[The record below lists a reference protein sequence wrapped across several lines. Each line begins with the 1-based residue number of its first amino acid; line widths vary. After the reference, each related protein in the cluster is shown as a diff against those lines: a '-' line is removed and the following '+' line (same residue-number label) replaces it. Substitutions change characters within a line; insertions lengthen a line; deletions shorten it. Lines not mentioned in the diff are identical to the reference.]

1 MTSRQTLSA
10 EARRLAAIVA
20 SSDDAIIGKDLNG
33 IVSSWNP
40 GAEGLFG
47 YTAAEMIGQ
56 PITRLIPP
64 EHRADEVRI
73 LDRIRRG
80 ERVGAYDT
88 QRRTKDGRLIDVC
101 VTVSPIKDP
110 DGRIIGASKVARD
123 ISRRKRTDEA
133 LRYERD
139 RAQQYLDTAGVILLA
154 LDMQGRITL
163 ANRYACNV
171 LGWTA
176 EELLGRD
183 FIDVC
188 VPAAIRSETR
198 DKLREVHAGDDSVV
212 ENPIV
217 TRGGDERLI
226 EWRTAYLH
234 DGAGRVTGTLS
245 SGSDITDRKR
255 AQAAVREE
263 RDRAQRYL
271 DTAEVILLALDVDG
285 RITLINR
292 KGCDVLGR
300 CEAELLGRKWV
311 DTCIPPRHRPL
322 LAERFE
328 NLIAGDVSLIE
339 NPILGKDGQERM
351 VEWRNRLLRDDAG
364 RVVGTLSSGGDITER
379 HAAIEALRIAE
390 ERMRF
395 ALQHANVGIWDL
407 DYATGVLRWSE
418 TLEGQYGLR
427 PGTFRG
433 TFDAFMELVH
443 PDDRPALRETIE
455 AAMKSGAEF
464 YVRNRSLAR
473 DGKVRWLTGVGRV
486 LLGDDGQ
493 PLRGVGIS
501 LDVTAHRTLEEQ
513 YYQAQKMEAVGRLAG
528 GVAHDFNNLLTVI
541 LGYCD
546 LLLDERGEDAPDR
559 SEILEIQKAGT
570 NAVSLVRQLL
580 AFSRKQII
588 QPTLIDLNAV
598 VENMRGM
605 LGRLIGEDVRVVVTL
620 SPDLS
625 KVKADQ
631 GQLEQIVMNL
641 AVNARDAMPR
651 GGTLTIETAEVELD
665 EDYAKAH
672 LGAKPGSYVALT
684 ITDTG
689 TGMTPEVQARLFEPF
704 FTTKEVGKGT
714 GLGLA
719 TVHGIVAAGGGTL
732 GVYSELGKG
741 TSFKVYLPAGAP
753 GSVATAPS
761 APPKRTLA
769 GSETVLVVDDAE
781 GLRKLARRILEG
793 LGYKVLTAANADEA
807 RRTFEQHNAIDVL
820 LTDVVMP
827 GKSGPDLRDEL
838 IERRP
843 GLTVIYMSGYAQ
855 EAISQHGVLKPGIH
869 FLPKPFSAETLGR
882 KIRDALERIASP

>member
-1 MTSRQTLSA
+1 MTSRRNLIA

-40 GAEGLFG
+40 GAEALFG

-64 EHRADEVRI
+64 ERQADEVRI
-73 LDRIRRG
+73 LDSIRHG
-80 ERVGAYDT
+80 ERVEPFDT
-88 QRRTKDGRLIDVC
+88 QRRTKDWRLIDVC
-101 VTVSPIKDP
+101 VTASPIKDQ

-123 ISRRKRTDEA
+123 ISLRKRTDEA

-139 RAQQYLDTAGVILLA
+139 RAQQYLDTAEVILLA

-163 ANRYACNV
+163 VKRYACNV

-183 FIDVC
+183 FIDSC
-188 VPAAIRSETR
+188 VPAAIRNETR
-198 DKLREVHAGDDSVV
+198 DKLRTVQAGDDSVV

-226 EWRTAYLH
+226 EWRTAYVR

-255 AQAAVREE
+255 AQAALREE
-263 RDRAQRYL
+263 RDRAQRFL

-285 RITLINR
+285 RITLLNR

-300 CEAELLGRKWV
+300 SEAELLGRKWV
-311 DTCIPPRHRPL
+311 DTCIPPRQRPL
-322 LAERFE
+322 LAEKFE
-328 NLIAGDVSLIE
+328 NLIAGDVSLRE
-339 NPILGKDGQERM
+339 NPILAKDGQERM

-379 HAAIEALRIAE
+379 HAAIEALRVAE

-418 TLEGQYGLR
+418 TLEGHHGLR

-443 PDDRPALRETIE
+443 PEDRAAMRETIE

-464 YVRNRSLAR
+464 SVRNRSLAP
-473 DGKVRWLTGVGRV
+473 DGKVRWLTGAGRV

-528 GVAHDFNNLLTVI
+528 GVAHDFNNLLTVV
-541 LGYCD
+541 LAYCD

-559 SEILEIQKAGT
+559 SDILEIKKAGAT
-570 NAVSLVRQLL
+570 AVSLVHQLL
-580 AFSRKQII
+580 TFSRKKII
-588 QPTLIDLNAV
+588 EPTLIDLNAV

-620 SPDLS
+620 SPNLS

-672 LGAKPGSYVALT
+672 LGATPGSYSGSALPAIAAPLGGHGG
-684 ITDTG
+684 ITRAFD
-689 TGMTPEVQARLFEPF
+689 
-704 FTTKEVGKGT
+704 
-714 GLGLA
+714 
-719 TVHGIVAAGGGTL
+719 AGGRSAHAIAVVGL
-732 GVYSELGKG
+732 LVAERRAAS
-741 TSFKVYLPAGAP
+741 AIHWAP
-753 GSVATAPS
+753 GC
-761 APPKRTLA
+761 
-769 GSETVLVVDDAE
+769 
-781 GLRKLARRILEG
+781 
-793 LGYKVLTAANADEA
+793 
-807 RRTFEQHNAIDVL
+807 
-820 LTDVVMP
+820 
-827 GKSGPDLRDEL
+827 
-838 IERRP
+838 
-843 GLTVIYMSGYAQ
+843 
-855 EAISQHGVLKPGIH
+855 
-869 FLPKPFSAETLGR
+869 
-882 KIRDALERIASP
+882 

>member
-20 SSDDAIIGKDLNG
+20 SSDDAIIGKDLDG

-64 EHRADEVRI
+64 ERQADEERI

-80 ERVGAYDT
+80 ERVEPFDT
-88 QRRTKDGRLIDVC
+88 QRRTKDGRLIDVS

-163 ANRYACNV
+163 VNRYACNV

-183 FIDVC
+183 FIDAC

-198 DKLREVHAGDDSVV
+198 DKLRTVHAGDDSVV

-226 EWRTAYLH
+226 EWRTAYLR
-234 DGAGRVTGTLS
+234 DAAGRITGTLS

-271 DTAEVILLALDVDG
+271 DAAEVILLALDVDG

-351 VEWRNRLLRDDAG
+351 VEWRNRLLRDGAG
-364 RVVGTLSSGGDITER
+364 RIVGTLSSGGDITER
-379 HAAIEALRIAE
+379 HAAIEALRVAE

-407 DYATGVLRWSE
+407 DYTTGALRWSE
-418 TLEGQYGLR
+418 TLEGHYGLR

-443 PDDRPALRETIE
+443 PEDRAALREKIE

-464 YVRNRSLAR
+464 SVRNRSLAP
-473 DGKVRWLTGVGRV
+473 DGKVRWLTGAGRV

-541 LGYCD
+541 LVYCD

-559 SEILEIQKAGT
+559 PDILEIKKAGAT
-570 NAVSLVRQLL
+570 AVSLVRQLL

-588 QPTLIDLNAV
+588 EPTLIDLNAV
-598 VENMRGM
+598 VENMQGM

-631 GQLEQIVMNL
+631 GQLEQVVMNL

-651 GGTLTIETAEVELD
+651 GGTLTIETAEVDLD
-665 EDYAKAH
+665 EEYAKGH
-672 LGAKPGSYVALT
+672 LGAKPGAYVALT

-719 TVHGIVAAGGGTL
+719 TVHGIVAASGGTL
-732 GVYSELGKG
+732 GVYSEVGKG
-741 TSFKVYLPAGAP
+741 TSFKVYLPHAAP
-753 GSVATAPS
+753 DSVATAPF
-761 APPKRTLA
+761 ALPKRTPT

-781 GLRKLARRILEG
+781 GLRKIARRILEG

-807 RRTFEQHNAIDVL
+807 RRAFEQHSAIDVL

-843 GLTVIYMSGYAQ
+843 GLTVIYMSGYTE
-855 EAISQHGVLKPGIH
+855 EAISRHGILKPGIH
-869 FLPKPFSAETLGR
+869 FLQKPFSAETLGR
-882 KIRDALERIASP
+882 KIREALARIASP